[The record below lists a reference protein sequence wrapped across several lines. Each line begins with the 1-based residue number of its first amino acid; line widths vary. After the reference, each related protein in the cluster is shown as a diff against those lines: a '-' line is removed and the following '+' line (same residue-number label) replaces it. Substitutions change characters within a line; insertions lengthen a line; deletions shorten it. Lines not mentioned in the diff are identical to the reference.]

1 MLVGTFDQNKLIKDV
16 VVTQDKPPI
25 KLGQTKK
32 INEQVLD
39 FVALDVV
46 NWNIELASVANQRV
60 IWERIC

>member
-1 MLVGTFDQNKLIKDV
+1 MLVGTFGQNKLIKNV
-16 VVTQDKPPI
+16 VVTQGRPPI

-46 NWNIELASVANQRV
+46 NWDIKLASVANQRV
-60 IWERIC
+60 IRERIC